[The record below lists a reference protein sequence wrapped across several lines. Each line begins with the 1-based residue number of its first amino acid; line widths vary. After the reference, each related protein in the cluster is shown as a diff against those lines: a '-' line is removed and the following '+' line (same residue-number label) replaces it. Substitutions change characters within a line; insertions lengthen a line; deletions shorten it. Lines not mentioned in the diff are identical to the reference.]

1 MIICM
6 NYGTDGKRYVVHI
19 EYTAGMM
26 NGNIVTRAQS
36 LIDFYDEVYVMQ
48 FDNNSKSFINDIVL
62 RGCRV

>member
-6 NYGTDGKRYVVHI
+6 DIGTNGRRYVAHI
-19 EYTAGMM
+19 EYNSGLT
-26 NGNIVTRAQS
+26 NGQIVTRAQG
-36 LIDFYDEVYVMQ
+36 LVDCYDEIYVMQ